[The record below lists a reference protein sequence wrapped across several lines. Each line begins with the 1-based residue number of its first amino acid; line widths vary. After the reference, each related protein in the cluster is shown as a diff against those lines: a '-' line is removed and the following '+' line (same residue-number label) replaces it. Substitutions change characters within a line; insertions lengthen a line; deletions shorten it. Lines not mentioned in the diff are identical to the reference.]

1 MNTAR
6 LLFRY
11 FVTSI
16 RAQLQYPA
24 SSLMLCAGTFLTTII
39 ELAGIWA
46 LFDRFGDVQG
56 WRFGDICMFF
66 GMVSVSFAIADF
78 ISRGFDVF
86 GSDFIRT
93 GDFDRLLLRPRTAT
107 LQLIGHDFR
116 LRVIGRILQGIVVLV
131 VATRA
136 LDFDWNAMAIALA
149 VWTIAGGVALFFG
162 LMVLQATLAFWTVES
177 LEVVN
182 VVTYG
187 GVQAAQFPIS
197 LYAGWLRHF
206 LTFVVPIACIAY
218 FPVLA
223 ILGKP
228 DPLGAP
234 RWFLPLA
241 PAVAFV
247 FLGACFVAW
256 RFGVRKYTSTGT

>member
-1 MNTAR
+1 MNALY
-6 LLFRY
+6 LLRRY
-11 FVTSI
+11 FITSI

-24 SSLMLCAGTFLTTII
+24 SSLMLGFGAFLTNVI

-46 LFDRFGDVQG
+46 LFNRFGDVQG

-66 GMVSVSFAIADF
+66 GMVSISFSIADF
-78 ISRGFDVF
+78 MSRGFDVF
-86 GSDFIRT
+86 GHEFVRT

-116 LRVIGRILQGIVVLV
+116 LRVMGRLAQGVAVIA
-131 VATRA
+131 VATSA
-136 LDFDWNAMAIALA
+136 LDFHWTVGAVALTL
-149 VWTIAGGVALFFG
+149 WTIAGGVALFFG
-162 LMVLQATLAFWTVES
+162 LLVLQATLAFWTVES

-187 GVQAAQFPIS
+187 GVQAAQYPLDFYTS
-197 LYAGWLRHF
+197 WFRNF
-206 LTFVVPIACIAY
+206 LIFVVPIACVAY

-223 ILGKP
+223 ILHKA

-234 RWFLPLA
+234 NWVLPLA
-241 PAVAFV
+241 PAAGFAFLALS
-247 FLGACFVAW
+247 FAAW
-256 RFGVRKYTSTGT
+256 RFGVRRYTSTGT

>member
-1 MNTAR
+1 MNALY
-6 LLFRY
+6 LLRRY

-24 SSLMLCAGTFLTTII
+24 SSLMLGLGAFLTNAI

-46 LFDRFGDVQG
+46 LFNRFGDVKG

-66 GMVSVSFAIADF
+66 GTISISFSVADF
-78 ISRGFDVF
+78 MSRGFDVF
-86 GSDFIRT
+86 GNEFVRT
-93 GDFDRLLLRPRTAT
+93 GDFDRLLLRPRSAT

-116 LRVIGRILQGIVVLV
+116 LRVLGRLAQGLAVIA
-131 VATRA
+131 VATSA
-136 LDFDWNAMAIALA
+136 LDFHWSVRAVALTL
-149 VWTIAGGVALFFG
+149 WTIAGGVALFFG
-162 LMVLQATLAFWTVES
+162 LLVLQATLAFWTVES

-187 GVQAAQFPIS
+187 GVQAAQYPLNFYTS
-197 LYAGWLRHF
+197 WFRNF
-206 LTFVVPIACIAY
+206 LIFVVPIACVAY

-223 ILGKP
+223 ILGKV

-234 RWFLPLA
+234 RGLLPFAPVVGFAFLA
-241 PAVAFV
+241 FSFAV
-247 FLGACFVAW
+247 W
-256 RFGVRKYTSTGT
+256 RLGVRKYTSTGT